1 MPFRPSPGWLTNSP
15 VGQRRDLRD
24 YRFNIVMSTDAQ
36 TIKTRYPGSK
46 PFTRDDESLFFGR
59 AEEIARLTTFIKVEK
74 TTILYGKSGLGK
86 SSLLNAGVLPRLES
100 EHQYY
105 IIPVR
110 FGSYT
115 QETRKHPLD
124 IVEDE
129 IAGFHQP
136 DDFLQKI
143 EPQDISLWQHIKSLE
158 LTLPNQA
165 PILLVFDQFE
175 ELFTY
180 PAGITD
186 FAEALADLLYSRMP
200 KSFQRALRLA
210 ERNNPALLTLEES
223 EFLLR
228 PVNVKVLMSI
238 RSDRLSMLDSL
249 SSHIPSILLN
259 CYELQPLSREQAE
272 EAIVSP
278 AEKAGEFQSPAFTY
292 QPEALKK
299 ILDYLTRKNAKPIE
313 SFQLQILCHYVEE
326 SIVIAKNDTNVG
338 EADLGDLET
347 IYQNYYNDSLK
358 KLGTKEEQLRAQIF
372 IEEGLIFEKEE
383 RRITLYE
390 GQIQSM
396 YDVSPELLRKLAD
409 THIIRSEP
417 HSSGG
422 YTYEVSHDT
431 LVGPILK
438 AKALRS
444 RRQQAEKAQ
453 LQLLETQKKRKRKI
467 IRATVVLTIPA
478 ILVSLTFIL
487 TKFTLPREYDYLV
500 SKAGFFLLFLI
511 SAGIVFSSIVSP
523 LAFFYEFVSGESLLS
538 KLRKRA
544 ENPAKQKGLLTKL
557 GRWLS

>member
-1 MPFRPSPGWLTNSP
+1 MT
-15 VGQRRDLRD
+15 
-24 YRFNIVMSTDAQ
+24 TDAQ
-36 TIKTRYPGSK
+36 TIRARYPGSK
-46 PFTRDDESLFFGR
+46 PFTRDDEILFFGR
-59 AEEIARLTTFIKVEK
+59 DEEIAKLTTFIKVEK
-74 TTILYGKSGLGK
+74 TTVLYGKSGLGK
-86 SSLLNAGVLPRLES
+86 SSLLNAGVLPRLEN
-100 EHQYY
+100 EHQYS

-115 QETRKHPLD
+115 LGTRKHPLD
-124 IVEDE
+124 IVEEE
-129 IAGFHQP
+129 IAGFHQH

-143 EPQDISLWQHIKSLE
+143 ESQDVTLWQHIKSLE
-158 LTLPNQA
+158 LTLPNQT

-180 PAGITD
+180 PEGLTD

-210 ERNNPALLTLEES
+210 TRNNPALLTPEES
-223 EFLLR
+223 EFLQR
-228 PVNVKVLMSI
+228 PVNLKILMSI

-249 SSHIPSILLN
+249 STQIPSILLN
-259 CYELQPLSREQAE
+259 CYELKALSREQAE
-272 EAIVSP
+272 AAIISP
-278 AEKAGEFQSPAFTY
+278 AQKAGEFQSPCFTY

-299 ILDYLTRKNAKPIE
+299 ILNYLTRNNVKSIE

-326 SIVIAKNDTNVG
+326 SIVIAKNDTDVG
-338 EADLGDLET
+338 AADLGDLET
-347 IYQNYYNDSLK
+347 IYQNYYSDSLK
-358 KLGTKEEQLRAQIF
+358 KLGTIDEQLRAQKF

-431 LVGPILK
+431 LVVPILK
-438 AKALRS
+438 AKALRI
-444 RRQQAEKAQ
+444 RRQQAEIAQ
-453 LQLLETQKKRKRKI
+453 QQLLETQKKRKRKI

-478 ILVSLTFIL
+478 IVAMLTFIL
-487 TKFTLPREYDYLV
+487 TKFTLPQDYDYLV
-500 SKAGFFLLFLI
+500 SKVGYFLLVTI
-511 SAGIVFSSIVSP
+511 SMGIVFSSIVSP
-523 LAFFYEFVSGESLLS
+523 LAFIYEFVSGESILS

-544 ENPAKQKGLLTKL
+544 ENPAKKKGLLTKL